1 MKNKIFIAQLTS
13 LNFSVKWIQTSRS
26 IWGEYIDRFVLF
38 IVQFLCFLLPSPKNQ
53 GNFSLGS
60 SLYGQLSSTTT
71 TWVFQLEEI
80 SQLFSPADF
89 RSPFK
94 WLCYPPSLDKRAG
107 GSHTQAW
114 AMWQEV
120 PFILRSMSVS
130 YFEYIIPSVLK
141 NSVKII
147 IKKTEALI

>member
-1 MKNKIFIAQLTS
+1 MKNKIFIAQLPS
-13 LNFSVKWIQTSRS
+13 LNFSVKRIQTSRS
-26 IWGEYIDRFVLF
+26 IWGEYIRQICTVYRTISLF
-38 IVQFLCFLLPSPKNQ
+38 SFTFAEEPREFLARK
-53 GNFSLGS
+53 
-60 SLYGQLSSTTT
+60 QLI
-71 TWVFQLEEI
+71 WAININHHHMGFQLEEI

-94 WLCYPPSLDKRAG
+94 WLCLPPSLDKRAG

-114 AMWQEV
+114 AVWQEV
-120 PFILRSMSVS
+120 PFILPRMSMS
-130 YFEYIIPSVLK
+130 YFEYIIPSALK